1 MTDVVGAAAFVNR
14 WARPSPTSATWR
26 FSAVIWR
33 ATARPGRSSRPRRA
47 CADPLARSRT
57 RRRRARRGRHPENSW
72 TGETRTIAPAPTA
85 LLIAR
90 LIEAVAPARILDL
103 TATALLPVS
112 ELGQAA
118 LDHPSRRPPGCS
130 TSAAAGSRRSSRRRW
145 RSTRLSSGESGDEI
159 ERQLALIFGSEAP
172 LATIRALQAG
182 LFHGIGASLTFRLDE
197 DLTSAALR
205 KRLARSSR
213 LKPGATRTSPAPS
226 MRRAPGRSC
235 SAIFTRRSG
244 PSLPVGDD
252 RQPRRGPG
260 RERDRRRPRARR
272 NGGPPADRSPEF
284 APPARNSRR
293 HPVVILRATGRWFLR
308 SSARRPP
315 RSLHTV
321 E

>member
-1 MTDVVGAAAFVNR
+1 MKRIALVHPLSLVGKEFREQVEARGDFPAEIRLYSLDDDDVGTVTDVAGAAAFVNR
-14 WARPSPTSATWR
+14 WGE
-26 FSAVIWR
+26 AV
-33 ATARPGRSSRPRRA
+33 
-47 CADPLARSRT
+47 ADECDLAIFCGDLARDRQA
-57 RRRRARRGRHPENSW
+57 RALLPAALRALTLSPGAGREDGVPAVAGIQENSW

-118 LDHPSRRPPGCS
+118 LDHLFEE
-130 TSAAAGSRRSSRRRW
+130 T
-145 RSTRLSSGESGDEI
+145 TRLLNFGGRRKSTLFPSQVAFNVFPSGESGDEI

-213 LKPGATRTSPAPS
+213 LKFARHPHEPGTVDAA
-226 MRRAPGRSC
+226 G
-235 SAIFTRRSG
+235 SG
-244 PSLPVGDD
+244 QILLGDLH
-252 RQPRRGPG
+252 QG
-260 RERDRRRPRARR
+260 A
-272 NGGPPADRSPEF
+272 ADRHSLWATIDNLAAGRVEN
-284 APPARNSRR
+284 AIDVALELVATAPAR
-293 HPVVILRATGRWFLR
+293 
-308 SSARRPP
+308 
-315 RSLHTV
+315 
-321 E
+321 